1 MKRKNEVD
9 PDKPGALPTS
19 KKACKKM
26 APLPDGAE
34 LYNRFRRIFIPTY
47 EHWVGMQSNPWLITD
62 DVAVLVLQA
71 IWDTIYEN
79 NVPWM
84 VTAGDCV
91 FERVRDFLSLVFIQ
105 EELGRIEPALIH

>member
-1 MKRKNEVD
+1 
-9 PDKPGALPTS
+9 
-19 KKACKKM
+19 M

-34 LYNRFRRIFIPTY
+34 LYNQFRGIFIPTY
-47 EHWVGMQSNPWLITD
+47 ERWVGMQSNPWLITD
-62 DVAVLVLQA
+62 DVAVPVLQA

-79 NVPWM
+79 NVPWT